1 MCNQK
6 HDRNTLRKVE
16 AQKALRV
23 CLESPNLL
31 TASTATPRLALF
43 PDTFEETNG
52 VATLSRHLAEFAKK
66 RGLPLL
72 LVRGSNKTG
81 FSQDGSVETL
91 QLKRGPASFSVDKGL
106 RCDPLLTRHRQL
118 VSQHLQRFQPD
129 LVHIT
134 GPGDLGFM
142 GLLVSHSLRIPLV
155 SSWHTNLHE
164 YLSRRLDRALHL
176 VPQRLRY
183 RATGKVETESLRGL
197 LRFYRTARFVLAP
210 NQEMVDLLH
219 RHTGRPAF
227 LMPHGVDL
235 NGYQPTARTVSPDR
249 PFCIGYV
256 GRLTIEK
263 NVRCF
268 ADIER
273 QLISAGEQNFQ
284 FLIVGEG
291 GQQNWLRRHLR
302 HAEIPGPLRKEQLA
316 AAYSRMDAFVFPS
329 TTDTFGLVIL
339 EAMASGIPVILPP
352 ETGARAG
359 VQNNVSALF
368 SHDFAASIRQLM
380 HDEDLHCAMS
390 GQARKFAAR
399 HDWDSVFEQLYRTYV
414 EGLAI
419 QDTRRAEREALA
431 SR

>member
-1 MCNQK
+1 MQ
-6 HDRNTLRKVE
+6 T
-16 AQKALRV
+16 ALN
-23 CLESPNLL
+23 SP
-31 TASTATPRLALF
+31 PRLALF
-43 PDTFEETNG
+43 PDTFDETNG
-52 VATLSRHLAEFAKK
+52 VATLSRHLAEFAKQ

-72 LVRGSNKTG
+72 VVRGSNETA

-106 RCDPLLTRHRQL
+106 YCDPFLTRHQKL
-118 VSQHLQRFQPD
+118 VSGHLTRFRPD
-129 LVHIT
+129 LLQIT
-134 GPGDLGFM
+134 GPGDLGFL
-142 GLLVSHSLRIPLV
+142 GLLTSHNLRIPLV

-164 YLSRRLDRALHL
+164 YLSRRLDRTLHL
-176 VPQRLRY
+176 VPQRLRCC
-183 RATGKVETESLRGL
+183 TTSKVEAESLRGL

-219 RHTGRPAF
+219 RRTGRPAF

-235 NGYQPTARTVSPDR
+235 NGYRPTAKPASPDR

-268 ADIER
+268 AEIER
-273 QLISAGEQNFQ
+273 QLTAAGERNFE

-291 GQQNWLRRHLR
+291 GQQSWLQKHLR
-302 HAEIPGPLRKEQLA
+302 HAEITGPLRKEQLA
-316 AAYSRMDAFVFPS
+316 AAYRRMDAFVFPS

-339 EAMASGIPVILPP
+339 EAMACGIPVILPP

-359 VQNNVSALF
+359 VQNNVSAIF
-368 SHDFAASIRQLM
+368 SGDFAGSIRKLI
-380 HDEDLHCAMS
+380 HDENLRCSMS
-390 GQARKFAAR
+390 SQAREFAAR
-399 HDWDSVFEQLYRTYV
+399 HDWDSVFEQLYCTYV
-414 EGLAI
+414 KGLAI
-419 QDTRRAEREALA
+419 QDNRRAEREALA